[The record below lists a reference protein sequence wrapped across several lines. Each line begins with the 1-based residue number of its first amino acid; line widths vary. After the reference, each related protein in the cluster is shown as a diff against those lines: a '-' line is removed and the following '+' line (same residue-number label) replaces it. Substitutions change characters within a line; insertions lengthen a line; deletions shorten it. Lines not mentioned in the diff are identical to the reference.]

1 MAVSISG
8 GGVALGAW
16 HVVRRLLWGVLAL
29 TVLWALYVAVR
40 FHHVEHRLYTWLQG
54 EPDVPAWHARPG
66 GLTLSGYRMDI
77 AGREIGDVKN
87 LSGLAW
93 DAQRG
98 QLAAVLNRPATLLL
112 LDREG
117 RLQAHYRLRGFSDT
131 EAVAALGDGW
141 YAVTEEGR
149 EQLAMF
155 RVPAD
160 GKDGEGVT
168 GEIQH
173 AQAVVLGLDLSP
185 DDGGNAGFE
194 GLAYDMADD
203 ALFVAKEHSPTRLY
217 EVRGL
222 ASLRGNGELRGL
234 SIRDRSGLLAP
245 LRASDDLSSV
255 EVDPRTHHLLLL
267 SDEGQRVT
275 ELTRDGVPLGQR
287 LLDGSAAG
295 EPPLAQPEGVAI
307 DGEGTLYVVGEPNRF
322 YRLRPARG

>member
-1 MAVSISG
+1 
-8 GGVALGAW
+8 
-16 HVVRRLLWGVLAL
+16 
-29 TVLWALYVAVR
+29 
-40 FHHVEHRLYTWLQG
+40 
-54 EPDVPAWHARPG
+54 
-66 GLTLSGYRMDI
+66 
-77 AGREIGDVKN
+77 
-87 LSGLAW
+87 
-93 DAQRG
+93 
-98 QLAAVLNRPATLLL
+98 
-112 LDREG
+112 
-117 RLQAHYRLRGFSDT
+117 
-131 EAVAALGDGW
+131 
-141 YAVTEEGR
+141 
-149 EQLAMF
+149 MF

-160 GKDGEGVT
+160 GKD

-203 ALFVAKEHSPTRLY
+203 TLWVAKEHSPTRLY

-287 LLDGSAAG
+287 LLDGSVAG
-295 EPPLAQPEGVAI
+295 EPPLAQAEGVAI
-307 DGEGTLYVVGEPNRF
+307 DEEGTIYVVGEPNRF
-322 YRLRPARG
+322 YRLRPAKG